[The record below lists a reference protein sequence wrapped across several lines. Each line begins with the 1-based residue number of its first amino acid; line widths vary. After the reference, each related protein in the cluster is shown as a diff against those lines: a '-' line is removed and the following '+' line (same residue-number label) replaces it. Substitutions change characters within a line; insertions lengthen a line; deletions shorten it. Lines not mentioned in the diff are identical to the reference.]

1 MYYASSSNVSTGLFV
16 LPQIRKYESFVN
28 DRLRKDLEKVL
39 EERDKLYE
47 QIAQLL
53 QLRNQIHVIQKQSQG
68 EMKTMMDVGCDFF
81 MKARIP
87 DTSKIILNVGSNIF
101 VEMPLDDAIKFLEK
115 KEKTLEGQTEKWTN
129 RASEIRAHIK
139 LVLKAI
145 SELLQ
150 LSE

>member
-1 MYYASSSNVSTGLFV
+1 MSEPLFIN
-16 LPQIRKYESFVN
+16 PQIRKYESFVN